1 MGKSLIM
8 CAKESQHLYDSLIVA
23 AKINGEIHDLQ
34 TSYAEADEIR
44 FVTRD
49 SPHGWT
55 IYRRSVLFL
64 LIAAVNQLEKR
75 AEVIAK
81 FTVNKGLYCEI
92 KMPNAAIEPAFI
104 EKIEAQMREMIAAN
118 LPIVKRSI
126 SREDAIDLFR
136 RQGRD
141 GKVQL
146 LSALSNET
154 ISIYTCED
162 CSDYLYGPMLYE
174 TGELGLFE
182 LDYEPD
188 GVLIRTP
195 DEMTQGHIRQR
206 INQPKFGSILAESKE
221 WADILECRFISDLN
235 RMNKEHQIGE
245 LIRISEGL
253 QEKRIAQIADHIAA
267 NQENIRII
275 LIAGPSSSGKTS
287 FAQRLRIQLRVNGL
301 RPVMIS
307 LDDYFLNREDTPL
320 NEKGEYDYESLDALD
335 TKLFNENMLNLLAG
349 REVQIPRYNFITGK
363 REWKEDAFLAIQKD
377 QPIIIEGIHGLNEY
391 LTKAIPRINKY
402 KIYISALTQL
412 NIDAHNRIPTTEVR
426 FLRRLVRDYQFRGAK
441 ALKSIRQWPDVRA
454 GEEKY
459 IFPFQEDAD
468 ALFNSAL
475 IYEIGVLK
483 AYAVP
488 LLSEIKQMEE
498 GYTEARLILRFLQ
511 YVDSI
516 DNTDDIPNN
525 SILREF
531 IGKSVFFPQA

>member
-1 MGKSLIM
+1 MENNLIKM
-8 CAKESQHLYDSLIVA
+8 AAKAQTSYTSQIVA
-23 AKINGEIHDLQ
+23 VKINGEVRDIQ
-34 TSYAEADEIR
+34 TAYDAADTISFIEL
-44 FVTRD
+44 D
-49 SPHGWT
+49 SSLGWA

-64 LIAAVNQLEKR
+64 LIAAVRKIEKN
-75 AEVIAK
+75 ADVIAK

-92 KMPNAAIEPAFI
+92 KIPNREIDPPFI
-104 EKIEAQMREMIAAN
+104 KDVDRTMREMISEN
-118 LPIVKRSI
+118 LPIIKHSI
-126 SREDAIDLFR
+126 PRQDAINLFQNLG
-136 RQGRD
+136 RQG
-141 GKVQL
+141 KVEL
-146 LSALSNET
+146 ISALSNPV

-162 CSDYLYGPMLYE
+162 YTDYLYGPMLHE
-174 TGELGLFE
+174 TKDLDRFE
-182 LDYEPD
+182 LDYEPY

-195 DEMTQGHIRQR
+195 DERTKGQIRER
-206 INQPKFGSILAESKE
+206 INQPKFGSILAESKA

-235 RMNKEHQIGE
+235 RINKNNTIGE

-253 QEKRIAQIADHIAA
+253 QEKRIAQIADHISAHR
-267 NQENIRII
+267 EHIRII

-320 NEKGEYDYESLDALD
+320 NEKGQYDYESLDALD
-335 TKLFNENMLNLLAG
+335 TKLFNQNMIELLAG
-349 REVQIPRYNFITGK
+349 KKVQIPRYNFVTGM
-363 REWKEDAFLAIQKD
+363 REWREDAFLAIRSD
-377 QPIIIEGIHGLNEY
+377 QPIIIEGIHGLNES
-391 LTKAIPRINKY
+391 LTKDIPRINKY

-441 ALKSIRQWPDVRA
+441 ALKSIRQWPDVRD

-459 IFPFQEDAD
+459 IFPFQEEAD
-468 ALFNSAL
+468 VLFNSAL

-483 AYAVP
+483 KYAVP
-488 LLSEIKQMEE
+488 LLEEIHRGEE

-511 YVDSI
+511 YVDEI
-516 DNTDDIPNN
+516 VAVDDIPNN

-531 IGKSVFFPQA
+531 IGKSVFFS

>member
-34 TSYAEADEIR
+34 TSYAEGDEIR

-182 LDYEPD
+182 LDYERD

>member
-1 MGKSLIM
+1 MNNNLIM
-8 CAKESQHLYDSLIVA
+8 KAKEAQSSYSSLIVA
-23 AKINGEIHDLQ
+23 AKINGEIRDIQ
-34 TSYAEADEIR
+34 TPVSDSDTIEFVEIN
-44 FVTRD
+44 
-49 SPHGWT
+49 SSQGWM

-64 LIAAVNQLEKR
+64 LITSLNQIEKN

-92 KMPNAAIEPAFI
+92 KLPNRTIDASFI
-104 EKIEAQMREMIAAN
+104 QEIDCQMRKMIALN
-118 LPIVKRSI
+118 LPIVKHYIPRQ
-126 SREDAIDLFR
+126 DAIDLF
-136 RQGRD
+136 QKLGRN
-141 GKVQL
+141 GKVNL
-146 LSALSNET
+146 LSALSKPL
-154 ISIYTCED
+154 ISIYTCAEY
-162 CSDYLYGPMLYE
+162 SDYLYGPMLYE
-174 TGELGLFE
+174 TKELGLFE
-182 LDYEPD
+182 LDCEPD

-195 DEMTQGHIRQR
+195 DEMTNGRVRER
-206 INQPKFGSILAESKE
+206 INQPKFGSILTESKA
-221 WADILECRFISDLN
+221 WADILGCRFISDLN
-235 RMNKEHQIGE
+235 RINKENTMGE
-245 LIRISEGL
+245 LIRISEAL
-253 QEKRIAQIADHIAA
+253 QEKRIAQIADHISSHR
-267 NQENIRII
+267 EHIRLI

-320 NEKGEYDYESLDALD
+320 NKKGQYDYESIDALD
-335 TKLFNENMLNLLAG
+335 TKLFNQDMIGLLSG
-349 REVQIPRYNFITGK
+349 QKVQIPRYNFITGM
-363 REWKEDAFLAIQKD
+363 REWKDDAFLSIQD
-377 QPIIIEGIHGLNEY
+377 NQPIIIEGIHGLNEY
-391 LTKAIPRINKY
+391 LTKDIPRINKY

-468 ALFNSAL
+468 VLFNSAL

-483 AYAVP
+483 KYAVP
-488 LLSEIKQMEE
+488 LLEEINCGEE

-511 YVDSI
+511 YVDEISAI
-516 DNTDDIPNN
+516 DDIPNN

-531 IGKSVFFPQA
+531 IGKSVFFS